1 MRRLIVATPKGL
13 AAIGLC
19 PPDAPL
25 EAQVTRW
32 PSASHR
38 SDAAFI
44 PTSLMIS
51 LTFDFTT
58 TSLGAILFS
67 LVTIGLLITWWSLL
81 SYADLPSPLP
91 VPPADSSLPP
101 GACERSG
108 RCQEPRECVTACSGR
123 QMQTTDY
130 KTALR
135 KRDRFGISSWKSD
148 LQSGMMPSSLVGMQ
162 NLKMSCYTA

>member
-1 MRRLIVATPKGL
+1 MGLKTGMLHRCSTRRLIVAAPKGL

-67 LVTIGLLITWWSLL
+67 LVTIGL
-81 SYADLPSPLP
+81 
-91 VPPADSSLPP
+91 
-101 GACERSG
+101 R
-108 RCQEPRECVTACSGR
+108 
-123 QMQTTDY
+123 
-130 KTALR
+130 
-135 KRDRFGISSWKSD
+135 
-148 LQSGMMPSSLVGMQ
+148 
-162 NLKMSCYTA
+162 